1 LPKAK
6 QAVFCYNK
14 FMDNLFKNK
23 KVNFKKLKEYGFV
36 NNTYKTEIMNG
47 EFILTVKINNNSNVS
62 TELVEKESGEIY
74 TLHLVEYVQGAF
86 VGQVKEEYEKVL
98 SDIVDNC
105 FESDVFK
112 YEYSKLVI
120 KYAKEKYQD
129 DVEYLWE
136 KFPDNAVCRRK
147 DNKKWYFAILT
158 VSKDKFGFDS
168 NEKVEVIDLRASTE
182 EIEKLVDNKKYF
194 AGYHMNKKHWF
205 TIILDGS
212 VPINEIYKRIDTSYN
227 LK

>member
-1 LPKAK
+1 
-6 QAVFCYNK
+6 
-14 FMDNLFKNK
+14 MGNLFKNK
-23 KVNFKKLKEYGFV
+23 KVNFKKLKEFGFV

-47 EFILTVKINNNSNVS
+47 EFILAVKINNNSNVS

>member
-1 LPKAK
+1 
-6 QAVFCYNK
+6 
-14 FMDNLFKNK
+14 MDNLFKNK
-23 KVNFKKLKEYGFV
+23 KVNFKKLKDFGFV

>member
-1 LPKAK
+1 
-6 QAVFCYNK
+6 
-14 FMDNLFKNK
+14 MDNLFKNK

>member
-1 LPKAK
+1 M
-6 QAVFCYNK
+6 N
-14 FMDNLFKNK
+14 DIFKNK
-23 KVNFKKLKEYGFV
+23 KVNFKKLANFGFV
-36 NNTYKTEIMNG
+36 DNTYKTEIMNG
-47 EFILTVKINNNSNVS
+47 EFILTVKLDKNSNIL
-62 TELVEKESGEIY
+62 TKLVEKDSGEPY
-74 TLHLVEYVQGAF
+74 TLHLVEYVQGSF

-98 SDIVDNC
+98 STIAENC
-105 FESDVFK
+105 FDSDVFK

-120 KYAKEKYQD
+120 KYAKEKYGD

-158 VSKDKFGFDS
+158 VGKDKLGFES
-168 NEKVEVIDLRASTE
+168 KEKVEVIDLREKTE
-182 EIEKLVDNKKYF
+182 EIANIVDNKKYF
-194 AGYHMNKKHWF
+194 LGYHMNKKHWL

-212 VPINEIYKRIDTSYN
+212 VPIDEIYERIDISYN

>member
-1 LPKAK
+1 MPKAK